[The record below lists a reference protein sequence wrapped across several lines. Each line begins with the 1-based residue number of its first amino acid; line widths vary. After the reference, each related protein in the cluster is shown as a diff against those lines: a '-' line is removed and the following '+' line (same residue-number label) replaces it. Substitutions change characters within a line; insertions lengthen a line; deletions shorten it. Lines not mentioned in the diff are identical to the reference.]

1 MQINDLCSLIRVLC
15 LRLRSRAKEVNE
27 MKTLL
32 NKFDWPRL
40 IDT

>member
-1 MQINDLCSLIRVLC
+1 MYQKEMQIHDLC
-15 LRLRSRAKEVNE
+15 LRVKKKVNE
-27 MKTLL
+27 IKTLL